1 MCISCEK
8 NANKSFFSGSHNL
21 EVRFAPHTP
30 NKISTQHL
38 FRFQK
43 EKTKF
48 FCRDDL
54 VSRPTRWYKINISIK
69 HPYITSKTAFDLC
82 VSSSSFSSLLAYYDA
97 ADALL
102 LSAKHRRHQQQSQ
115 SKPSPGEE
123 IVAPRH
129 ALIGLDFFP
138 SRGRVMLNCEIGRAR
153 EPVCR
158 FKIASS
164 SLDSWRTC

>member
-1 MCISCEK
+1 MHIACEK

-38 FRFQK
+38 FRFQT

-54 VSRPTRWYKINISIK
+54 VARPTRWYKINISIK

-82 VSSSSFSSLLAYYDA
+82 VSSSSSLLAYYDA

-115 SKPSPGEE
+115 SKPSPGEG

-129 ALIGLDFFP
+129 ALIGLDFFSIP
-138 SRGRVMLNCEIGRAR
+138 RSGYVKLWNWTSAGTGLS
-153 EPVCR
+153 
-158 FKIASS
+158 F
-164 SLDSWRTC
+164 